1 MTVTKTITTR
11 ANQKPWMTA
20 EVRGL
25 LKTRHEA
32 FRSGDKA
39 ALKKVRAN
47 LSFGMKNAK
56 RSYAQKK
63 INYHFT
69 DSRDIWSL
77 WQAIQTITAYK
88 PPPQACDDNTS
99 LPEALN
105 QFYSWFEIQNNT
117 PGSHPHMF
125 KIHKNHTGTK

>member
-1 MTVTKTITTR
+1 
-11 ANQKPWMTA
+11 MTA

-39 ALKKVRAN
+39 AFKKVRAN

-56 RSYAQKK
+56 RSYAPKK

-105 QFYSWFEIQNNT
+105 QFYSWFEIQNDT

-125 KIHKNHTGTK
+125 QIHKNHTGTKEITCVLSK